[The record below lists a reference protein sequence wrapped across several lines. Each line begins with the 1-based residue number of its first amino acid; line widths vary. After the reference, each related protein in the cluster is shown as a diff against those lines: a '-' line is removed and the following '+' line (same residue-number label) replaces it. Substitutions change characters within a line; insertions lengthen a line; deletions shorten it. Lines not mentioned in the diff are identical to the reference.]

1 MGTKKLILVPMG
13 TKVPK
18 WGPTWEQCN
27 YHKRFHQQVIK
38 TPVAGR
44 LSLVEAVDWPA
55 PVSNID
61 QHHQHNHCDD
71 YVQDDHDH

>member
-1 MGTKKLILVPMG
+1 MPMVISLIII
-13 TKVPK
+13 
-18 WGPTWEQCN
+18 N
-27 YHKRFHQQVIK
+27 YHKRFHQKVK

-61 QHHQHNHCDD
+61 QHHQHNHCDY